1 MIANSSYLF
10 MAGIFFLFGIYSYH
24 EADFITAVILIWSSV
39 VFLFLWLLH
48 FLKVKCSRDYA
59 FLIVRDSLFK
69 QCVLGIILFPFYA
82 FKYVCLVLQ
91 SFSSEG
97 CIAHVSDKI
106 FMGQQLL
113 WFHKTIFTDKK
124 INAVLDIT
132 VENREPFFIE
142 KNKSIEY
149 LRIPVLDRTSP
160 TVEQLQQGVAW
171 GLTQVNQGRNLYV
184 HCTGGHERSATFVA
198 ALLLRSGY
206 FQTIDEAFK
215 KIQCT
220 RPKARFVGDQRKI
233 LEEWLEK
240 KELFF

>member
-24 EADFITAVILIWSSV
+24 EADFTTAVILIWSSV
-39 VFLFLWLLH
+39 VFLFFWLLH

-97 CIAHVSDKI
+97 CIAQVNDKI
-106 FMGQQLL
+106 YIGQQLL
-113 WFHKTIFTDKK
+113 WFHKKLFADKK
-124 INAVLDIT
+124 ISAVLDIT
-132 VENREPFFIE
+132 VENREPIFIA
-142 KNKSIEY
+142 KNKSIQY
-149 LRIPVLDRTSP
+149 LRIPILDKTSP

-198 ALLLRSGY
+198 ALLLRSGDC
-206 FQTIDEAFK
+206 QTIEEAIE
-215 KIQCT
+215 KIRHN
-220 RPKARFVGDQRKI
+220 RPKARFVGDQKKI
-233 LEEWLEK
+233 LDEWLEQ
-240 KELFF
+240 KELLF